1 MEFKNNYDFV
11 KNEEEVLKYW
21 EEDQTFKKLL
31 EQNKNGKKFRFI
43 DGPITANN
51 RMHVGHA
58 WGRTLKDTFIRYKGM
73 NGYTSHYRNGFDG
86 QGLWIE
92 VEVEKELG
100 FKDKKDIEKYGLDKF
115 TKKCLER
122 VDHFSKTITAQS
134 KRLVQWMD

>member
-11 KNEEEVLKYW
+11 KNEEDVLKYW
-21 EEDQTFKKLL
+21 EDDKTFKKLL

-58 WGRTLKDTFIRYKGM
+58 WGRTLKDTFIRYKSM

-86 QGLWIE
+86 QGLWVE

-100 FKDKKDIEKYGLDKF
+100 FKTKKDIEEYGLDNF
-115 TKKCLER
+115 TKACVAR
-122 VDHFSKTITAQS
+122 VKNSL
-134 KRLVQWMD
+134 RL